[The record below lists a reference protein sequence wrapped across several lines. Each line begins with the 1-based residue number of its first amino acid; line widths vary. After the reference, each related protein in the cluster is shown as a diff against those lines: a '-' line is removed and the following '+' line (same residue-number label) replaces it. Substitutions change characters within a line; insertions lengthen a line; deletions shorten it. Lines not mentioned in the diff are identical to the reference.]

1 MKPQQEGAST
11 RLLKTK
17 AGEFNPD
24 QTNGMDSK
32 VCALASMVKPQQE
45 GANRSTHKESQLSAI
60 WLALVRVAEAAL
72 RGSVR

>member
-1 MKPQQEGAST
+1 MPQREGTST

-24 QTNGMDSK
+24 QTNGMNSK

-45 GANRSTHKESQLSAI
+45 GANRSTHKESQLSAV

-72 RGSVR
+72 RGSVW